1 MKHHIGTVEKY
12 WERILAEDQWGFRPQ
27 RITMDRIS
35 IVRQI
40 QETFYAHDIDIQ
52 RLSFI
57 KKIYNK
63 FSL

>member
-12 WERILAEDQWGFRPQ
+12 WEGILSEYQWGFRPQ
-27 RITMDRIS
+27 RITMDRIF

-40 QETFYAHDIDIQ
+40 QEIFYAHDIDIQ

-57 KKIYNK
+57 FK
-63 FSL
+63 